1 MKLTDDHLQTFVEQ
15 GFVAVEDFYPEQRR
29 AQIAAAIRR
38 TLPPWKTLADD
49 PPTERLLRD
58 DFPYADTFF
67 NEFIIDWDLIEF
79 VQRVLD
85 TEDIH
90 FRYAHNWARYPDPG
104 AAQPGLH
111 IDNGNNSLLPPTSDR
126 RYGQIS
132 TWYFP
137 EAVDENQAP
146 MQIVPKPY
154 GQDLSKRVL
163 LTVPAG
169 TIMIFNTHLWH
180 SGDRVQGLRGATLF
194 RHPDLRSRRP
204 LLGGRGAALTN
215 LGMNE
220 HFRAFIGRLSARE
233 RALFRFPPPGHEYY
247 IQEDAGPPRR
257 AVIRAGMREENTIY
271 ERRKPRC
278 SHRGYHWSQRAE
290 IFTRAGNRDLRSS

>member
-1 MKLTDDHLQTFVEQ
+1 MKLTDDHFQTFVEQ
-15 GFVAVEDFYPEQRR
+15 GFVVVENFYPEQRR
-29 AQIAAAIRR
+29 AQIAAAIRQ
-38 TLPPWKTLADD
+38 TLPPWEVIAAD
-49 PPTERLLRD
+49 PPARRLLRD
-58 DFPYADTFF
+58 DFPYADMLF
-67 NEFIIDWDLIEF
+67 NEFILDWDLIEF

-85 TEDIH
+85 TEEIF

-104 AAQPGLH
+104 AEQPGLH

-180 SGDRVQGLRGATLF
+180 SATVFKGSEGQRYSATRIYGRADHYWEGVSSFTNRGMQ
-194 RHPDLRSRRP
+194 D
-204 LLGGRGAALTN
+204 
-215 LGMNE
+215 

-247 IQEDAGPPRR
+247 THETLARL
-257 AVIRAGMREENTIY
+257 EEQYPGWNA
-271 ERRKPRC
+271 
-278 SHRGYHWSQRAE
+278 RGEY
-290 IFTRAGNRDLRSS
+290 DL

>member
-15 GFVAVEDFYPEQRR
+15 GFVAVENFYPEQRR

-38 TLPPWKTLADD
+38 TLLPWEALADD
-49 PPTERLLRD
+49 PPADRLLRD
-58 DFPYADTFF
+58 DFPYADMFF
-67 NEFIIDWDLIEF
+67 NEFILDWDLIEF

-104 AAQPGLH
+104 AEQPGLH

-180 SGDRVQGLRGATLF
+180 SATVF
-194 RHPDLRSRRP
+194 KGRAGQRYSATRIYGRADHYWEGVRSF
-204 LLGGRGAALTN
+204 TN

-220 HFRAFIGRLSARE
+220 HFRAFIGRLAARE

-247 IQEDAGPPRR
+247 TQETLARL
-257 AVIRAGMREENTIY
+257 EEQYPGWNA
-271 ERRKPRC
+271 
-278 SHRGYHWSQRAE
+278 RGEY
-290 IFTRAGNRDLRSS
+290 DL

>member
-1 MKLTDDHLQTFVEQ
+1 MKLTDDHFQTFVEQ
-15 GFVAVEDFYPEQRR
+15 GFVVVEDFYPEERR
-29 AQIAAAIRR
+29 AQIAAAIRQ
-38 TLPPWKTLADD
+38 TLPPWEVIAAD
-49 PPTERLLRD
+49 PPERRRLTD
-58 DFPYADTFF
+58 DFPYADMFF
-67 NEFIIDWDLIEF
+67 NEFILDWDLIEF
-79 VQRVLD
+79 VQRLLD
-85 TEDIH
+85 TEDIF

-104 AAQPGLH
+104 AEQPGLH

-180 SGDRVQGLRGATLF
+180 SATVFKGSGRAALF
-194 RHPDLRSRRP
+194 RHPDLRPRRP
-204 LLGGRGAALTN
+204 LLGGREQLYQPRNARSLPGLYRSAFGARTSTLP
-215 LGMNE
+215 
-220 HFRAFIGRLSARE
+220 LSATRP
-233 RALFRFPPPGHEYY
+233 RILHPR
-247 IQEDAGPPRR
+247 DASPPRR
-257 AVIRAGMREENTIY
+257 AVSGLECAR
-271 ERRKPRC
+271 
-278 SHRGYHWSQRAE
+278 
-290 IFTRAGNRDLRSS
+290 